1 MNILKKYFLFNK
13 KNENNKILNYELV
26 DNYREIAKLVK
37 EARIQQNLTIQE
49 LSRISKIP
57 EQTINSI
64 ENNTKNI
71 RPKFPFIRSILIK
84 LEECLILKKNT
95 LVKLATREGENFKKE
110 KPNFLI
116 SKFDLLNTWQG
127 SLLYFFILILTIF
140 ILKRYFIL
148 KVYKKDKKY
157 LLIKNTKF
165 NFLKNLNIFPM
176 EEVAKPKNFNENL
189 NFKISNMNMNIKIQY
204 KKNHEDFP
212 SSNWI
217 DQKKLDNYLLPTFT
231 KKIVQYLESN

>member
-1 MNILKKYFLFNK
+1 MNILKKYFSFNK
-13 KNENNKILNYELV
+13 KIENNKILNYELV

-37 EARIQQNLTIQE
+37 EARIQQKLSIQE

-64 ENNTKNI
+64 ENNKKNI

-95 LVKLATREGENFKKE
+95 LVKLATIEREIFKKE

-116 SKFDLLNTWQG
+116 RKFDLINTWQG
-127 SLLYFFILILTIF
+127 TLFYFFILILTIF

-148 KVYKKDKKY
+148 NVH
-157 LLIKNTKF
+157 IIEIQNIENKNIEK
-165 NFLKNLNIFPM
+165 
-176 EEVAKPKNFNENL
+176 
-189 NFKISNMNMNIKIQY
+189 
-204 KKNHEDFP
+204 
-212 SSNWI
+212 
-217 DQKKLDNYLLPTFT
+217 
-231 KKIVQYLESN
+231 